1 MPGAHEPCPVVAS
14 HETMISAM
22 SLPTAL
28 TGLPGVCSNRG
39 SAKHVAPAALQITKQ
54 PGDIDYVGQFEACLN
69 QRSAGTRARRPG
81 PGAAVNGPDRAV
93 RLGGADLVRHGLGAT
108 GSAAVTCRRRCS
120 CAVFPLDGRPR
131 RKNGE

>member
-1 MPGAHEPCPVVAS
+1 MRMPGAHEPCPVVAS

-54 PGDIDYVGQFEACLN
+54 
-69 QRSAGTRARRPG
+69 
-81 PGAAVNGPDRAV
+81 
-93 RLGGADLVRHGLGAT
+93 
-108 GSAAVTCRRRCS
+108 SAASTTSASSRLASISGQPVREHAGQDLGPRST
-120 CAVFPLDGRPR
+120 GRIEPFVLAAPISFATVWAQQAAPP
-131 RKNGE
+131 